1 MFGRRRRGFLRQ
13 AIQGSQDVELNSLED
28 ELARKQE
35 RIADLE
41 LELFDAQNDL
51 RRFEAEVEGRLGASQ
66 RRLEE
71 LEKELVQARRQ
82 AARRAQWGER
92 AASPDLMVDS
102 VDQFERTWRRDESIE
117 PPPPKPV
124 EDEDIRVEVK
134 ALYRKLAK
142 RFHPDLTTDPA
153 EKAWREGV
161 MAEVNQAYADSDLAA
176 LRALDKRPDRSVE
189 LAPKTREQI
198 LAEILTE
205 IKRLDR
211 LIPQLESEL
220 RRVIQSPLL
229 QLKLEATLAR
239 RQGRD
244 LLGEMASELRV
255 EIARL
260 EAELASFS

>member
-1 MFGRRRRGFLRQ
+1 MFGKRRRGFLRQ
-13 AIQGSQDVELNSLED
+13 AIQGSHDTELNSLED

-35 RIADLE
+35 RIAELE
-41 LELFDAQNDL
+41 LELFDARNDL
-51 RRFEAEVEGRLGASQ
+51 RRFETEVEGRLGASQ
-66 RRLEE
+66 RRLDE

-82 AARRAQWGER
+82 AARRAQWGDR

-102 VDQFERTWRRDESIE
+102 VDQFERAWRRDEPVE
-117 PPPPKPV
+117 APPPKPV
-124 EDEDIRVEVK
+124 EDEDIRAEVK
-134 ALYRKLAK
+134 TLYRKLAK
-142 RFHPDLTTDPA
+142 RFHPDLTTDLA
-153 EKAWREGV
+153 EKAWREGI
-161 MAEVNQAYADSDLAA
+161 MADVNRAYADSDLAA

-198 LAEILTE
+198 LAEIMAE
-205 IKRLDR
+205 IKRLDG
-211 LIPQLESEL
+211 LIPELESEL

-229 QLKLEATLAR
+229 QLKLEVTLAR

-260 EAELASFS
+260 EAELASYS